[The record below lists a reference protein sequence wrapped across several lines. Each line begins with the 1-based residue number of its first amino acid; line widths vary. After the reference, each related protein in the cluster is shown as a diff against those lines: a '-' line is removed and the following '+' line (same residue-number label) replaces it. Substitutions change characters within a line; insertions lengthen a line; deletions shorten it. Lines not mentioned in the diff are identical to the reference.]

1 MPPKYPPVRALCLHG
16 HFYQPPREHP
26 WLGVVG
32 PEASAAPDRDWNT
45 RITRECYAPNAE
57 ARVLDGAGRLC
68 DLVNCYEWTSF
79 DFGPTLLS
87 WLEPHAP
94 EVFAALRRADVAS
107 QARTGHGNA
116 WASAYGHPILPLSTP
131 RDVRTQVRWG
141 RRDFEHRFGRAPE
154 GMWLPEMAVDRT
166 ALAALAEAGI
176 TLTLLAPHQARRIR
190 PLGADDAAWTPVT
203 PESLDVSRLYRC
215 LLPGGG
221 FVDVVFRH
229 AALSH
234 GVAFGALLG
243 DGVELAKRLRA
254 ALDDDGS
261 IVAIAV
267 DGETYGH
274 HHRFGEMALAA
285 ALRVLRRDREVEL
298 VGPAA
303 FRDAHP
309 PAHEVEIIEGTSWS
323 CPHGVE
329 RWRADCGCRVGG
341 PAGWSQTWRGPLRQ
355 AIDWLRNETAIL
367 YETRAGEVLHDP
379 CGARDRYVEC
389 VLDPS
394 RTAGFLADEANGRLS
409 PAATV
414 LTRRALELARH
425 ALLMQ
430 TSCGWFFDDLAG
442 LEPVQVMRYAAR
454 TIELA
459 EALGRRLEDGFVDRL
474 APARSNANGEGGADL
489 YRRAARGRAATP
501 ARVAASGALLAVLG
515 QPPRVPGYEL
525 GFSAAPAGGELEAE
539 VRVAELATGAL
550 SALRV
555 VAVRAADG
563 TPSCQVGDSRFTLA
577 SLFGVQ
583 REHLVEAVAR
593 EGASVARASRHG
605 ALARLRTILEP
616 LLAADTPLP
625 LELAMLLGYEA
636 AEEIAAGVAAT
647 PPALGPLQSRAASL
661 RARGVVFPARWL
673 ARRLAQA
680 LEERIVG
687 LPEGAQEALGLLDL
701 AEAAAV
707 VLDLGRAQVRALA
720 WWREAP
726 PAVRSAL
733 PVTRLCERLRIAPE
747 APGAA
752 AR

>member
-1 MPPKYPPVRALCLHG
+1 YQRSTRIRAWRVRATLDHPAGMPPKYPPVRALCLHG

-131 RDVRTQVRWG
+131 RDVR
-141 RRDFEHRFGRAPE
+141 
-154 GMWLPEMAVDRT
+154 
-166 ALAALAEAGI
+166 
-176 TLTLLAPHQARRIR
+176 
-190 PLGADDAAWTPVT
+190 
-203 PESLDVSRLYRC
+203 RLYRC

-329 RWRADCGCRVGG
+329 RWRADCGCRVAG
-341 PAGWSQTWRGPLRQ
+341 PAGGSQAWRAPLRQ

-474 APARSNANGEGGADL
+474 APAR
-489 YRRAARGRAATP
+489 
-501 ARVAASGALLAVLG
+501 
-515 QPPRVPGYEL
+515 
-525 GFSAAPAGGELEAE
+525 
-539 VRVAELATGAL
+539 
-550 SALRV
+550 
-555 VAVRAADG
+555 
-563 TPSCQVGDSRFTLA
+563 
-577 SLFGVQ
+577 
-583 REHLVEAVAR
+583 
-593 EGASVARASRHG
+593 
-605 ALARLRTILEP
+605 
-616 LLAADTPLP
+616 
-625 LELAMLLGYEA
+625 
-636 AEEIAAGVAAT
+636 
-647 PPALGPLQSRAASL
+647 
-661 RARGVVFPARWL
+661 
-673 ARRLAQA
+673 
-680 LEERIVG
+680 
-687 LPEGAQEALGLLDL
+687 
-701 AEAAAV
+701 
-707 VLDLGRAQVRALA
+707 
-720 WWREAP
+720 
-726 PAVRSAL
+726 
-733 PVTRLCERLRIAPE
+733 
-747 APGAA
+747 
-752 AR
+752 

>member
-166 ALAALAEAGI
+166 ALAA
-176 TLTLLAPHQARRIR
+176 
-190 PLGADDAAWTPVT
+190 
-203 PESLDVSRLYRC
+203 
-215 LLPGGG
+215 
-221 FVDVVFRH
+221 
-229 AALSH
+229 
-234 GVAFGALLG
+234 
-243 DGVELAKRLRA
+243 
-254 ALDDDGS
+254 
-261 IVAIAV
+261 
-267 DGETYGH
+267 
-274 HHRFGEMALAA
+274 

-329 RWRADCGCRVGG
+329 RWRADCGCRVAG
-341 PAGWSQTWRGPLRQ
+341 PAGGSQAWRAPLRQ

-515 QPPRVPGYEL
+515 QPPPGPGYEL

-563 TPSCQVGDSRFTLA
+563 TPSCEVGDSRFTLA

-583 REHLVEAVAR
+583 REHLAEAVGW
-593 EGASVARASRHG
+593 EGASAARAARHT

-636 AEEIAAGVAAT
+636 AEEIAAGVESPA
-647 PPALGPLQSRAASL
+647 PPLEEL
-661 RARGVVFPARWL
+661 RAR
-673 ARRLAQA
+673 
-680 LEERIVG
+680 
-687 LPEGAQEALGLLDL
+687 
-701 AEAAAV
+701 AAA
-707 VLDLGRAQVRALA
+707 
-720 WWREAP
+720 
-726 PAVRSAL
+726 
-733 PVTRLCERLRIAPE
+733 LRT
-747 APGAA
+747 
-752 AR
+752 

>member
-1 MPPKYPPVRALCLHG
+1 
-16 HFYQPPREHP
+16 F
-26 WLGVVG
+26 
-32 PEASAAPDRDWNT
+32 
-45 RITRECYAPNAE
+45 
-57 ARVLDGAGRLC
+57 
-68 DLVNCYEWTSF
+68 
-79 DFGPTLLS
+79 
-87 WLEPHAP
+87 
-94 EVFAALRRADVAS
+94 
-107 QARTGHGNA
+107 
-116 WASAYGHPILPLSTP
+116 
-131 RDVRTQVRWG
+131 
-141 RRDFEHRFGRAPE
+141 
-154 GMWLPEMAVDRT
+154 
-166 ALAALAEAGI
+166 
-176 TLTLLAPHQARRIR
+176 R

-221 FVDVVFRH
+221 FVDVLFRH

-329 RWRADCGCRVGG
+329 RWRADCGCRVAG
-341 PAGWSQTWRGPLRQ
+341 PAGGSQAWRAPLRQ

-430 TSCGWFFDDLAG
+430 TSCGWFFD
-442 LEPVQVMRYAAR
+442 
-454 TIELA
+454 ELA
-459 EALGRRLEDGFVDRL
+459 
-474 APARSNANGEGGADL
+474 
-489 YRRAARGRAATP
+489 
-501 ARVAASGALLAVLG
+501 
-515 QPPRVPGYEL
+515 
-525 GFSAAPAGGELEAE
+525 AE

-726 PAVRSAL
+726 PAARPAL

>member
-221 FVDVVFRH
+221 FVDVLFRH

-329 RWRADCGCRVGG
+329 RWRADCGCRVAG
-341 PAGWSQTWRGPLRQ
+341 PAGGSQAWRAPLRQ

-389 VLDPS
+389 VLDPG

-459 EALGRRLEDGFVDRL
+459 EALGRRLEDGFADRL
-474 APARSNANGEGGADL
+474 APARSNVNGESGADL

-707 VLDLGRAQVRALA
+707 VLDLSRAQVRALA

>member
-221 FVDVVFRH
+221 FVDVLFRH

-329 RWRADCGCRVGG
+329 RWRADCGCRVAG
-341 PAGWSQTWRGPLRQ
+341 PAGGSQAWRAPLRQ

-389 VLDPS
+389 VLDPG

-459 EALGRRLEDGFVDRL
+459 EALG
-474 APARSNANGEGGADL
+474 
-489 YRRAARGRAATP
+489 
-501 ARVAASGALLAVLG
+501 VAASGALLAVLG

-707 VLDLGRAQVRALA
+707 VLDLGPAQVRALA

>member
-1 MPPKYPPVRALCLHG
+1 
-16 HFYQPPREHP
+16 
-26 WLGVVG
+26 
-32 PEASAAPDRDWNT
+32 
-45 RITRECYAPNAE
+45 
-57 ARVLDGAGRLC
+57 
-68 DLVNCYEWTSF
+68 
-79 DFGPTLLS
+79 
-87 WLEPHAP
+87 
-94 EVFAALRRADVAS
+94 
-107 QARTGHGNA
+107 
-116 WASAYGHPILPLSTP
+116 
-131 RDVRTQVRWG
+131 
-141 RRDFEHRFGRAPE
+141 
-154 GMWLPEMAVDRT
+154 MWLPDMAVVLT

-176 TLTLLAPHQARRIR
+176 TLTFLAPHQARRIR
-190 PLGADDAAWTPVT
+190 PLGAGDAAWTPVT
-203 PESLDVSRLYRC
+203 PESLDVRRLYRC

-221 FVDVVFRH
+221 FIDVLIRH

-243 DGVELAKRLRA
+243 DGVQLAKRLRA
-254 ALDDDGS
+254 ALETDGS

-274 HHRFGEMALAA
+274 HHRLGEMALAA
-285 ALRVLRRDREVEL
+285 ARRGLRRDREVGP
-298 VGPAA
+298 VGRAA
-303 FRDAHP
+303 FRDGLP

-329 RWRADCGCRVGG
+329 RWRADCGCRVAG
-341 PAGWSQTWRGPLRQ
+341 PAGGSQAWRAPLRQ

-474 APARSNANGEGGADL
+474 APARSNVNGEGGADL

-501 ARVAASGALLAVLG
+501 ARVAASGAILAVLG

-539 VRVAELATGAL
+539 VRVTELATGAM

-563 TPSCQVGDSRFTLA
+563 TPSCEVADARFTLA

-583 REHLVEAVAR
+583 RESLVDAVGR
-593 EGASVARASRHG
+593 EGVSATRAGRHG

-625 LELAMLLGYEA
+625 IELAMLLGYEA
-636 AEEIAAGVAAT
+636 ADEIVAAVEG
-647 PPALGPLQSRAASL
+647 PAPALAELHARAAAL
-661 RARGVVFPARWL
+661 RARGVIFPARWL
-673 ARRLAQA
+673 ARRLARA
-680 LEERIVG
+680 LEERIVA
-687 LPEGAQEALGLLDL
+687 LPAGAADALALLDL
-701 AEAAAV
+701 VDATGV
-707 VLDLGRAQVRALA
+707 VLDLSRAQMRALG
-720 WWREAP
+720 WWREAL
-726 PAVRSAL
+726 PAVRDT
-733 PVTRLCERLRIAPE
+733 PVTSRLCERLRIAP
-747 APGAA
+747 AMNGGWA
-752 AR
+752 

>member
-45 RITRECYAPNAE
+45 RITRECYAPNTE
-57 ARVLDGAGRLC
+57 ARVLDAAGRLC

-221 FVDVVFRH
+221 FVDVLFRH

-243 DGVELAKRLRA
+243 DGVELARRLRA

-329 RWRADCGCRVGG
+329 RWRADCGCRVAG
-341 PAGWSQTWRGPLRQ
+341 PAGGSQAWRAPLRQ

-459 EALGRRLEDGFVDRL
+459 EVLGRRLEDGFIERL
-474 APARSNANGEGGADL
+474 APARSNVGGESGADV
-489 YRRAARGRAATP
+489 YRRRARGRAATP
-501 ARVAASGALLAVLG
+501 ARVAASGALLAVRG

-525 GFSAAPAGGELEAE
+525 GFSPTPAGGELAAE
-539 VRVAELATGAL
+539 VRVTELATGAL
-550 SALRV
+550 SAVRV
-555 VAVRAADG
+555 VAVRPEDG
-563 TPSCQVGDSRFTLA
+563 TPSCEVADARFTLA

-583 REHLVEAVAR
+583 RESLVDAVGR
-593 EGASVARASRHG
+593 EGVSATRAGRHG

-625 LELAMLLGYEA
+625 IELAMLLGYEA
-636 AEEIAAGVAAT
+636 ADEIVAAVEG
-647 PPALGPLQSRAASL
+647 PAPALAELHARAAAL
-661 RARGVVFPARWL
+661 RARGVIFPARWL
-673 ARRLAQA
+673 ARRLARA
-680 LEERIVG
+680 LEERIAA
-687 LPEGAQEALGLLDL
+687 LPAGAADALALLDL
-701 AEAAAV
+701 VDATGV
-707 VLDLGRAQVRALA
+707 VLDLSRAQIRALG

-726 PAVRSAL
+726 PAVRDA
-733 PVTRLCERLRIAPE
+733 PAITRLCERLRIAPAMNDE
-747 APGAA
+747 
-752 AR
+752 

>member
-1 MPPKYPPVRALCLHG
+1 
-16 HFYQPPREHP
+16 
-26 WLGVVG
+26 
-32 PEASAAPDRDWNT
+32 
-45 RITRECYAPNAE
+45 
-57 ARVLDGAGRLC
+57 
-68 DLVNCYEWTSF
+68 
-79 DFGPTLLS
+79 
-87 WLEPHAP
+87 
-94 EVFAALRRADVAS
+94 
-107 QARTGHGNA
+107 
-116 WASAYGHPILPLSTP
+116 
-131 RDVRTQVRWG
+131 
-141 RRDFEHRFGRAPE
+141 
-154 GMWLPEMAVDRT
+154 
-166 ALAALAEAGI
+166 
-176 TLTLLAPHQARRIR
+176 
-190 PLGADDAAWTPVT
+190 
-203 PESLDVSRLYRC
+203 
-215 LLPGGG
+215 
-221 FVDVVFRH
+221 
-229 AALSH
+229 
-234 GVAFGALLG
+234 
-243 DGVELAKRLRA
+243 
-254 ALDDDGS
+254 
-261 IVAIAV
+261 
-267 DGETYGH
+267 
-274 HHRFGEMALAA
+274 
-285 ALRVLRRDREVEL
+285 
-298 VGPAA
+298 
-303 FRDAHP
+303 
-309 PAHEVEIIEGTSWS
+309 
-323 CPHGVE
+323 VE
-329 RWRADCGCRVGG
+329 RWRADCGCRVAG
-341 PAGWSQTWRGPLRQ
+341 PAGGSQAWRAPLRQ

-367 YETRAGEVLHDP
+367 YETRAAEVLHDP
-379 CGARDRYVEC
+379 WGARDRYVEC
-389 VLDPS
+389 VLDPG

-474 APARSNANGEGGADL
+474 APARSNVNGEGGADL